1 MGIGGQYSAVQYP
14 RWLLATVG
22 LTCVLLGAG
31 VSVGIR
37 YAFGVSRVDKIE
49 LAHYRLEAR
58 VDTLQTRVDSIV
70 IGAVEP
76 NRLLRSLAT
85 LKCLDGTSPA
95 LLDAAGLQCARLLG
109 VRR

>member
-14 RWLLATVG
+14 RWLLATAG
-22 LTCVLLGAG
+22 LTLMLLGGG

-37 YAFGVSRVDKIE
+37 YAFGVSRVEKIE

-76 NRLLRSLAT
+76 ARLLRSLAT
-85 LKCLDGTSPA
+85 LRCLDGTSPT
-95 LLDAAGLQCARLLG
+95 LLNAAGLPCDRLTGARP
-109 VRR
+109 